1 MNKQQFRNLNLFTIR
16 YPFTAIISLLH
27 RLSGIFVF
35 LLIPFLLWMLDIA
48 TGSTIGFE
56 RVQTLLT
63 NLPAKLML
71 WLFLVAL
78 FYHLIAGIR
87 HLLMDIGIGESLRS
101 ARISG
106 GISLIITVLVAILL
120 GSWLW

>member
-1 MNKQQFRNLNLFTIR
+1 MIKQQFRNLNLFTIR

-48 TGSTIGFE
+48 SGSAIGFE
-56 RVQTLLT
+56 RVRALLT
-63 NLPAKLML
+63 NLPAKLIL
-71 WLFLVAL
+71 WFFLVAL
-78 FYHLIAGIR
+78 WYHLIAGIR
-87 HLLMDIGIGESLRS
+87 HLLMDIGVGESLRS
-101 ARISG
+101 ARLSG
-106 GISLIITVLVAILL
+106 GISLIITLLAAILL